1 MNRIQRQVVLFSTLI
16 GSSLAFSQSVP
27 RFAGIT
33 PSNMTPE
40 VALVSPVLIRPATPP
55 CAKFVEPF
63 DVDDYNGPLSR
74 IVARF
79 SQRVE
84 SSTVHVP
91 RHSSGLRPCSMDAS
105 DKFRLFVQNSVDPV
119 NFMSAAWN
127 AGTAQLSHEDAADG
141 QGVSGYS
148 KRYSAAIIGSV
159 AGDFFGTF
167 LYPSIFHQDPRYYR
181 MTHGPVKARLGHA
194 LVHRFIAQSD
204 SGKRM
209 LNYSEWF
216 SVTSSS
222 ALGNLYH
229 SDNRRGFGPTANHV
243 GVSVG
248 NDIAWDVLREFWP
261 EITRKF
267 RLPFRGHNN
276 PYAGNLPAAHER
288 VRPVAVATS
297 SEPAMEG
304 VW

>member
-1 MNRIQRQVVLFSTLI
+1 
-16 GSSLAFSQSVP
+16 
-27 RFAGIT
+27 
-33 PSNMTPE
+33 MTPE

-276 PYAGNLPAAHER
+276 PYAENIAPSREQARPAI
-288 VRPVAVATS
+288 ATTAS
-297 SEPAMEG
+297 TEQVTEG
-304 VW
+304 VR